1 MCSHAYTYTHIR
13 TNTHMYIYKHDHN
26 IHVHAHMHTYI
37 CAYIC
42 MYIKSGRES
51 WPRKVELTRAHSK
64 NMTTAVSILH
74 VTLEIA
80 NIPTETT
87 LPH

>member
-1 MCSHAYTYTHIR
+1 
-13 TNTHMYIYKHDHN
+13 
-26 IHVHAHMHTYI
+26 
-37 CAYIC
+37 